1 MPTPLGLGLPYYS
14 PSTPGTSSGTSK
26 NALPIG
32 QSAYNTQV
40 YPQPLSYNS
49 TFGGVPG
56 SIGIPNPYQDLSSVY
71 PNLTGTNA
79 AASQSLLSELQG
91 QVSPETQALLQD
103 KSAAFGV
110 SSGMP
115 GSGLARNRTL
125 RDLGLTSENLQQ
137 QGLANY
143 SRLIPSVSGT
153 QTVSPDLQSQI
164 AARNAQ
170 VLAAPIPAQA
180 ASYAQQLFDQYLNA
194 LRKPGGGTGGIGSP
208 AGATAGGSGAL
219 GAGFGTLGPMAGAPN
234 IDPNAQAT
242 TSSNE
247 DPAFQQFLG
256 GSDYS
261 GFADQGFAAAPT
273 DTTPYYGADQ
283 SPYGTDI
290 FSDPFAEGGGF

>member
-1 MPTPLGLGLPYYS
+1 MPTPLGYGYQPFNPATVTGGAAPKSTLPV
-14 PSTPGTSSGTSK
+14 
-26 NALPIG
+26 G

-40 YPQPLSYNS
+40 YPQPLSYS
-49 TFGGVPG
+49 GTFGGVPG

-71 PNLTGTNA
+71 PNLSGTNA
-79 AASQSLLSELQG
+79 ATSQALLSELQG

-103 KSAAFGV
+103 KAAAFGV

-115 GSGLARNRTL
+115 GSGLARNRNL
-125 RDLGLTSENLQQ
+125 RDLGLTSEGLQQ
-137 QGLANY
+137 QGLQNY
-143 SRLIPSVSGT
+143 GNIVRSVSGT

-194 LRKPGGGTGGIGSP
+194 LRRPGGGTGGIGSP
-208 AGATAGGSGAL
+208 AGATSTGDQAL

-242 TSSNE
+242 TGSTE
-247 DPAFQQFLG
+247 DPLFQDFLG

-261 GFADQGFAAAPT
+261 GFADVAGG

-290 FSDPFAEGGGF
+290 FADPFAGGGP